1 MAHRHLWG
9 VAMIDTVKSFT
20 GGAWKAG
27 GALPDGWRV
36 RESVVVESDDGKRK
50 EVAQRFLT
58 HEETGFRIWGDDR
71 APLFCECSL
80 PRLVFP
86 HNGFLI
92 SEESH
97 LQAARARLYGLAS
110 QVVEDFNPYRL
121 TRLDTVWQFRGN
133 PAAWVSAL
141 GAARLPF
148 VRKEPRIFFGES
160 VEFVGS
166 RLVLRVYDK
175 GLEHDGRRGAD
186 VVRLEYQAKSKL
198 LHDKH
203 SAALHW
209 GLTSLESLTVRHA
222 YPWYRGTVT
231 SFPAFKAPPSGLSIS
246 GFLGVLRSEGVKLY
260 GRPAEE
266 VYLLGRSLRQQAR
279 LRKAI
284 AAAERSAVVTVDL
297 EELLPPDRLPPVV
310 NLVQQ

>member
-1 MAHRHLWG
+1 
-9 VAMIDTVKSFT
+9 MIDTVKSFT
-20 GGAWKAG
+20 GGSWAKR
-27 GALPDGWRV
+27 ALPDGWKA
-36 RESVVVESDDGKRK
+36 RESVVVETDDGKRK

-58 HEETGFRIWGDDR
+58 HEETGLRVWGDDQ

-97 LQAARARLYGLAS
+97 LHAARARLHGLAS

-133 PAAWVSAL
+133 PAAWVSSL

-186 VVRLEYQAKSKL
+186 VVRVEYQARSKA
-198 LHDKH
+198 LHDKA
-203 SAALHW
+203 SAALFL
-209 GLTSLESLTVRHA
+209 GLTSLNALTVRHA
-222 YPWYRGTVT
+222 YPWYRATVT
-231 SFPAFKAPPSGLSIS
+231 AFPAFRVPPSAMSVGA
-246 GFLGVLRSEGVKLY
+246 FLGALRAEGVKLY

-266 VYLLGRSLRQQAR
+266 VYFSGRSRSTIWR
-279 LRKAI
+279 LRRSI
-284 AAAERSAVVTVDL
+284 AAASAQEWLTIDL

-310 NLVQQ
+310 NLVQEDVA